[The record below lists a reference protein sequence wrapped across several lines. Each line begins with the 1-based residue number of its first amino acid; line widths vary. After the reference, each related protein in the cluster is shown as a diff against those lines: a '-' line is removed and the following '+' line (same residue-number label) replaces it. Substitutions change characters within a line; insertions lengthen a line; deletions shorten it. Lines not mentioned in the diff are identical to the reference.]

1 MVREPFNALS
11 HALGVPLALLG
22 SFFLF
27 LLAPKEAWPA
37 LLVFGLTMALMFG
50 ASALYHTLKAEDRLL
65 AWLRRLDHAAIF
77 LFIAGSYT
85 PFLVEGLKEGLRP
98 FALGL
103 VWGLALLGVG
113 FRLLYLKAP
122 RWLYTL
128 AYLALGWLSLFFL
141 PRLHLPLP
149 TLALM
154 ALSGLSYTLGA
165 WVYGTKR
172 PDPWPGRVGFHGVWH
187 VLVLLG
193 SLFMYLA
200 VLSLYT

>member
-22 SFFLF
+22 GLLLL
-27 LLAPKEAWPA
+27 LLAPREAWPA
-37 LLVFGLTMALMFG
+37 LLAFGLTMALMFG

-85 PFLVEGLKEGLRP
+85 PFLAEGLEGGDK
-98 FALGL
+98 ALALAL

-128 AYLALGWLSLFFL
+128 AYLALGWLSSSSCRGFTF
-141 PRLHLPLP
+141 PFPPSPSWPSPASP
-149 TLALM
+149 TPWGPGSTEPSAPTPGPGGW
-154 ALSGLSYTLGA
+154 ASTGC
-165 WVYGTKR
+165 GTSSSS
-172 PDPWPGRVGFHGVWH
+172 WEA
-187 VLVLLG
+187 
-193 SLFMYLA
+193 SLCTWR
-200 VLSLYT
+200 S

>member
-22 SFFLF
+22 GLLLL
-27 LLAPKEAWPA
+27 LLAPREAWP
-37 LLVFGLTMALMFG
+37 T
-50 ASALYHTLKAEDRLL
+50 
-65 AWLRRLDHAAIF
+65 
-77 LFIAGSYT
+77 
-85 PFLVEGLKEGLRP
+85 
-98 FALGL
+98 
-103 VWGLALLGVG
+103 
-113 FRLLYLKAP
+113 
-122 RWLYTL
+122 
-128 AYLALGWLSLFFL
+128 
-141 PRLHLPLP
+141 LP

-154 ALSGLSYTLGA
+154 ALSGPSYTLGA

-172 PDPWPGRVGFHGVWH
+172 PNPWPGRVGFHGVWH

>member
-11 HALGVPLALLG
+11 HALGVPLALMGTLI
-22 SFFLF
+22 LL
-27 LLAPKEAWPA
+27 LLAPKEAWGG
-37 LLVFGLTMALMFG
+37 LLLFGLTMALMFG
-50 ASALYHTLKAEDRLL
+50 ASALYHALKVGERAL

-85 PFLVEGLKEGLRP
+85 PFLLEGMREG
-98 FALGL
+98 AGWVLGL

-113 FRLLYLKAP
+113 FRLFFLRAP

-128 AYLALGWLSLFFL
+128 AYLGLGWLSVLFL
-141 PRLHLPLP
+141 PRLALPLS
-149 TLALM
+149 TFAFM
-154 ALSGLSYTLGA
+154 ALAGAFYTLGA
-165 WVYGTKR
+165 LVYWRKH
-172 PDPWPGRVGFHGVWH
+172 PNPWPHAVGFHGLWH
-187 VLVLLG
+187 LLVLLG

>member
-1 MVREPFNALS
+1 MCIRDS
-11 HALGVPLALLG
+11 
-22 SFFLF
+22 
-27 LLAPKEAWPA
+27 
-37 LLVFGLTMALMFG
+37 
-50 ASALYHTLKAEDRLL
+50 
-65 AWLRRLDHAAIF
+65 
-77 LFIAGSYT
+77 
-85 PFLVEGLKEGLRP
+85 
-98 FALGL
+98 

>member
-22 SFFLF
+22 GLLLL
-27 LLAPKEAWPA
+27 LLAPRASWPA
-37 LLVFGLTMALMFG
+37 LLLFGLTMALMFG
-50 ASALYHTLKAEDRLL
+50 ASALYHALRVEKRAL

-85 PFLVEGLKEGLRP
+85 PFLVEGLHEGFRP

-103 VWGLALLGVG
+103 VWGLALLGVA
-113 FRLLYLKAP
+113 FRLFFLKAP

-128 AYLALGWLSLFFL
+128 AYLALGWLSVLFL
-141 PRLHLPLP
+141 PRLHLPLS
-149 TLALM
+149 TFALM
-154 ALSGLSYTLGA
+154 ATSGAFYTLGA
-165 WVYGTKR
+165 IVYAGKR
-172 PDPWPGRVGFHGVWH
+172 PNPWPEKVGFHGLWH
-187 VLVLLG
+187 LLVLLG

>member
-22 SFFLF
+22 GLLLL
-27 LLAPKEAWPA
+27 LLAPREAWPA
-37 LLVFGLTMALMFG
+37 LLAFGLTMALMFG

-85 PFLVEGLKEGLRP
+85 PFLAEGLEGGDK
-98 FALGL
+98 ALALAL
-103 VWGLALLGVG
+103 VWGLA
-113 FRLLYLKAP
+113 
-122 RWLYTL
+122 TL

-141 PRLHLPLP
+141 PRLHLSLP